1 MEIIN
6 KNGVRFIVGRNAEEN
21 EYLTQ
26 KYRNSSARGKDRDT
40 SVRDTEGKNIGDR
53 DTFSKN
59 ISDVLWFHIDAFP
72 GPHVIVVPDEINGIC
87 GNDIQE
93 AANYAVTYAKKDNML
108 VCYCKIQD
116 LKKDKKDKAGTF
128 IVKNERKLKGYNIHK
143 S

>member
-1 MEIIN
+1 MEIVN

-26 KYRNSSARGKDRDT
+26 KYRN
-40 SVRDTEGKNIGDR
+40 
-53 DTFSKN
+53 
-59 ISDVLWFHIDAFP
+59 ISDVLWFHIDAVP
-72 GPHVIVVPDEINGIC
+72 GPHVIVIPDEINGIC

-128 IVKNERKLKGYNIHK
+128 LVKNEKRIKGYNIRDI
-143 S
+143 

>member
-1 MEIIN
+1 MEIVN
-6 KNGVRFIVGRNAEEN
+6 KNGVRFIIGRNAEEN

-26 KYRNSSARGKDRDT
+26 KYRNSSGRAKDRDT
-40 SVRDTEGKNIGDR
+40 EG
-53 DTFSKN
+53 KN
-59 ISDVLWFHIDAFP
+59 ISDVLWFHIDAVP
-72 GPHVIVVPDEINGIC
+72 GPHVIAIPDEINGIC

-116 LKKDKKDKAGTF
+116 LKKDKKDKVGTF
-128 IVKNERKLKGYNIHK
+128 IVKNEQKLKGYMIPK